1 MITPPHPLSDETKRR
16 LKVVLLGLGVFVGSG
31 IMLAVTIFGM
41 AFLSWFMNI
50 LTVPLEI
57 CGINGIQISERPLVM
72 MGLHGVSL
80 VWVSVVLYLIAD
92 SLNSMLK
99 RW

>member
-1 MITPPHPLSDETKRR
+1 
-16 LKVVLLGLGVFVGSG
+16 
-31 IMLAVTIFGM
+31 
-41 AFLSWFMNI
+41 
-50 LTVPLEI
+50 
-57 CGINGIQISERPLVM
+57 